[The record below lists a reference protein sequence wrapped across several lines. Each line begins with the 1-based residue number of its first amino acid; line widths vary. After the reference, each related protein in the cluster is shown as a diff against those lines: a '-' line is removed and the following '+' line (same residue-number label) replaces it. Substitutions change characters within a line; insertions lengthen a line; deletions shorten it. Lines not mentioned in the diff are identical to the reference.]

1 MARLYAKKTFEKPL
15 VKLNVHLGRD
25 LKEEREVLDYLA
37 GMQSNR
43 IPRFLTDMIITGFYY
58 LVKRPQGGSKEPS
71 TRARAMRVIEEIRK
85 SDPNVT
91 LEDLLKMAIHDLEQK
106 GVPVLNLQGEVKR
119 TAVSDD
125 VSPPITPVSQKEIE
139 SNQVKESVQI
149 TENSIQKTEPDLSKT
164 LPLDNSTD
172 NDTSLPSFLSE
183 IGKMPSYL
191 SGEEPEVSEQQE
203 TVKKIPSRSARGMFW

>member
-203 TVKKIPSRSARGMFW
+203 TVKKIPSRSARGMF

>member
-125 VSPPITPVSQKEIE
+125 VSPPITQVSQQEVE
-139 SNQVKESVQI
+139 NNQVKEVIQT
-149 TENSIQKTEPDLSKT
+149 TENSNQKTELESSKT
-164 LPLDNSTD
+164 LPLDNSFD
-172 NDTSLPSFLSE
+172 NDASLPSFLSE

-203 TVKKIPSRSARGMFW
+203 TAKKIPSRSARGMF

>member
-125 VSPPITPVSQKEIE
+125 VSPPITQVSQQEVE
-139 SNQVKESVQI
+139 NNQVKEVIQT
-149 TENSIQKTEPDLSKT
+149 TENYTQKTESESSKT
-164 LPLDNSTD
+164 LPLDNLSD
-172 NDTSLPSFLSE
+172 NDASLPSFLSE

-191 SGEEPEVSEQQE
+191 SGEDAEVSEQQE
-203 TVKKIPSRSARGMFW
+203 TAKKIPSRSARGMF

>member
-125 VSPPITPVSQKEIE
+125 VSPSITQVSQQEIE
-139 SNQVKESVQI
+139 NNQVKEVIQT
-149 TENSIQKTEPDLSKT
+149 TENSTQKTESELSKT
-164 LPLDNSTD
+164 LPLDNLSD
-172 NDTSLPSFLSE
+172 NDASLPSFLSE

-191 SGEEPEVSEQQE
+191 SGEEAEVSEQQE
-203 TVKKIPSRSARGMFW
+203 TAKKIPSRSARGMF

>member
-119 TAVSDD
+119 TAVSDE
-125 VSPPITPVSQKEIE
+125 VSPSITQVSQQEIE
-139 SNQVKESVQI
+139 NNQVKEVIQT
-149 TENSIQKTEPDLSKT
+149 TENSTQKTESESSKT
-164 LPLDNSTD
+164 LPLDNLSD
-172 NDTSLPSFLSE
+172 NDASLPSFLSE

-191 SGEEPEVSEQQE
+191 SGEEAEVSEQQE
-203 TVKKIPSRSARGMFW
+203 TAKRIPSRSARGMF

>member
-119 TAVSDD
+119 TAVSDE
-125 VSPPITPVSQKEIE
+125 VSPSITQVSQQEIE
-139 SNQVKESVQI
+139 NNQVKEVIQT
-149 TENSIQKTEPDLSKT
+149 TENSTQKTESESSKT
-164 LPLDNSTD
+164 LPLDNLSD
-172 NDTSLPSFLSE
+172 NDASLPSFLSE

-191 SGEEPEVSEQQE
+191 SGEEAEVSEQQE
-203 TVKKIPSRSARGMFW
+203 TAKKIPSRSARGMF

>member
-125 VSPPITPVSQKEIE
+125 VSLSITQVSQQEIE
-139 SNQVKESVQI
+139 NNQVKEVIQT
-149 TENSIQKTEPDLSKT
+149 TENSTQKTESESSKT
-164 LPLDNSTD
+164 LPLDNLSD
-172 NDTSLPSFLSE
+172 NDASLPSFLSE

-191 SGEEPEVSEQQE
+191 SGEEAEVSEQQE
-203 TVKKIPSRSARGMFW
+203 TAKKIPSRSARGMF

>member
-91 LEDLLKMAIHDLEQK
+91 LEDLLKMAINDLEQK

-119 TAVSDD
+119 TTVSDD
-125 VSPPITPVSQKEIE
+125 ASPTITQFSQQEID
-139 SNQVKESVQI
+139 N
-149 TENSIQKTEPDLSKT
+149 NSTQKTEPELSKT
-164 LPLDNSTD
+164 LPLDNPSD

-183 IGKMPSYL
+183 VGKMPSYL
-191 SGEEPEVSEQQE
+191 SGEESEVSEQQE
-203 TVKKIPSRSARGMFW
+203 AVRKTSSRSARGMF